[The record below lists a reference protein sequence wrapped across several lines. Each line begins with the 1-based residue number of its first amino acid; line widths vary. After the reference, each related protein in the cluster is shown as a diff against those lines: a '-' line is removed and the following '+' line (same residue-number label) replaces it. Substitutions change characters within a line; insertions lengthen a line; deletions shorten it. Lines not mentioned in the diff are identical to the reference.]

1 MYRFFLRLSTI
12 MAWLGG
18 LVLSGIVLL
27 ICASVLGR
35 TINGFLYSD
44 LVQSTMP
51 GVADALIAFGI
62 GPINGDFELTEA
74 LVAFAIFAF
83 LPLCQI
89 TGGHAAVDVFTR
101 MMPDRFNRAVR
112 VVIDVVFAG
121 VMVLIAVQLYAGM
134 LSKMSS
140 GQVTFLLQ
148 FPVWWGYALSLVGA
162 GIAAAV
168 AVWIAAARLGEI
180 ATGRDILPED
190 LEIEH

>member
-1 MYRFFLRLSTI
+1 MYRFFLRLSI
-12 MAWLGG
+12 AMAWIGG
-18 LVLSGIVLL
+18 LVLVGIVLL
-27 ICASVLGR
+27 ICTSVLGR
-35 TINGFLYSD
+35 TLNGFLFSD
-44 LVQSTMP
+44 AVQSTAP
-51 GVADALIAFGI
+51 GLADTLIAWGI

-101 MMPDRFNRAVR
+101 MMPDGFNRAMR
-112 VVIDVVFAG
+112 VVIDAVFAA

-140 GQVTFLLQ
+140 GQTTFLLQ

-162 GIAAAV
+162 VIAAAT
-168 AVWIAAARLGEI
+168 AVWIAFARLTEV

-190 LEIEH
+190 LEAEH